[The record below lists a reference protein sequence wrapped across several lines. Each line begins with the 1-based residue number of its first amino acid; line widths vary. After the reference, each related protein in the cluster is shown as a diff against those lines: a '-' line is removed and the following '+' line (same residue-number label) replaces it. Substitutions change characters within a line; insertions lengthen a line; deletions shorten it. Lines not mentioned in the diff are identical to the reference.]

1 MSASCFDF
9 SPLSVSPTHMSGR
22 VSVSVQDGR
31 APSTTGHSYLP
42 HDGDDANDTCLT
54 FMIAFDFHSNPGR
67 KEGLMG

>member
-1 MSASCFDF
+1 
-9 SPLSVSPTHMSGR
+9 MSGR